1 MLTFAN
7 QPVGQLIDQASIT
20 VTHSLAAMTHPL
32 FTKHEATLNQA
43 LAAIATRGYWSPFP
57 EMPSPKV
64 YGETANSD
72 GEAAFK
78 AHLNR
83 TFDLNQPTTGE
94 TVGNE
99 RSPFGLTLGIRYP
112 RADVD
117 ALLAASAA
125 AQSQWRAA
133 GPDAWAGVSL
143 EILTR
148 LNKAS
153 FEIGYSVMHTTGQA
167 FMMAFQA
174 GGPHAQ
180 DRALEAVA
188 YAWDELRRIPA
199 DAYWEKPQGKNPPL
213 AMHKRFTVVPR
224 GTGLVLGCCTFPTWN
239 GYPGMFADLATGNTV
254 IVKPHPGAI
263 LPLAIT
269 VRIAREVL
277 REAGFDPNVVT
288 LLATDANDGP
298 LVQDLALRP
307 EIKLIDFTGSTQNGN
322 WLERHAHQ
330 AQVYTEKAGVNQI
343 VIDSVDN
350 LKAVAGN
357 IAFSLALYSG
367 QMCTAPQNIYVP
379 RDGIRT
385 SEGQISFDDV
395 AKTLAA
401 AVEKLV
407 SDPARAVELTGAIQN
422 DGVMARIADARQLGE
437 VLTDSQ
443 SLAHPA
449 FPDAHVRSPL
459 MLKMDVRT
467 DAAKFTQE
475 WFGPISFVIATDS
488 TAQSLDLA
496 GSIAAEHGA
505 LTFSVYST
513 DDAVVDAAYD
523 AAIRGGVALSIN
535 LTGSVFVNQ
544 TAAYSD
550 FHGTGANPAANSAL
564 SDAAYVANRF
574 RVVQSRVHVAPK
586 AAPATAG
593 QTA

>member
-1 MLTFAN
+1 
-7 QPVGQLIDQASIT
+7 
-20 VTHSLAAMTHPL
+20 MTHPL

-64 YGETANSD
+64 YGETASSD

-83 TFDLNQPTTGE
+83 TFDLDQPTTGE

-99 RSPFGLTLGIRYP
+99 RSPFGLALGIRYP
-112 RADVD
+112 KANVD
-117 ALLAASAA
+117 TLLAASGA

-199 DAYWEKPQGKNPPL
+199 NAYWEKPQGKNPPL
-213 AMHKRFTVVPR
+213 AMHKRFTIVPR

-239 GYPGMFADLATGNTV
+239 GYPGIFADLATGNTV

-288 LLATDANDGP
+288 LLATEANDGP

-307 EIKLIDFTGSTQNGN
+307 EVKLIDFTGSTQNGN
-322 WLERHAHQ
+322 WLERNAHQ

-379 RDGIRT
+379 RDGIRA
-385 SEGQISFDDV
+385 SEGQMSFDDV